1 MTRPIAW
8 SSDATSLDS
17 VEDVAVR
24 VFEDPADADADAAA
38 AAAKA
43 KKDEDE

>member
-24 VFEDPADADADAAA
+24 VFEDPAAADAAA